1 MNLPKK
7 AGFAKVDDLLTT
19 ELYPVIRT
27 LSNKIKLAREQTEFE
42 INSANLDSL
51 VGLCDKKA
59 IVVDFIINLKRLEL
73 KHHLS
78 IDNHR
83 LAVIRKA
90 QLAHREKQ
98 LIEQLKVC
106 CWTSNR

>member
-73 KHHLS
+73 EHHLS

-90 QLAHREKQ
+90 
-98 LIEQLKVC
+98 
-106 CWTSNR
+106 